1 MWLMWLSTPSS
12 LISFN
17 SRNFSEMGQAV
28 KLFLVGYMGCGK
40 SSIGKRLARRTGW
53 QLLDT
58 DSEIEREDGASVSDI
73 FRYEGEEYF
82 RRREQEVLS
91 KIIQSSEPMI
101 ISTGGGLPIWGDNME
116 RMNQAGVTIYLRRS
130 AENIASRLS
139 PYGRQRRPKLRG
151 LSDEE
156 LVAFMR
162 KNIVEREPRYL
173 KASVA
178 FDGDLLRDE
187 DIVEEIL
194 KMI

>member
-1 MWLMWLSTPSS
+1 
-12 LISFN
+12 
-17 SRNFSEMGQAV
+17 
-28 KLFLVGYMGCGK
+28 MGCGK

-162 KNIVEREPRYL
+162 ENIVEREPLYL
-173 KASVA
+173 KARVA

>member
-1 MWLMWLSTPSS
+1 MWLMLLSTPSS
-12 LISFN
+12 SISFN

-162 KNIVEREPRYL
+162 ENIVEREPRYL
-173 KASVA
+173 KARVA